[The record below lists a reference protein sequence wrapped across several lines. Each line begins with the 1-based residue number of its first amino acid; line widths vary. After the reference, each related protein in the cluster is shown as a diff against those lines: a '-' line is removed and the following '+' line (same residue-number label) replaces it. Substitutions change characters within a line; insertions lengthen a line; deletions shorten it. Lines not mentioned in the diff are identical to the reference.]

1 MIFYFL
7 IFLKSLTF
15 DFLQSRIKS
24 LGFIFFIF
32 SFFVLLFFIG
42 FRYNVGGDFGIYE
55 EYFYFNYSA
64 ERNFYL
70 FDLIFNIF
78 RYNKIPFNF
87 LLFTISLFCLY
98 SLYNYSLNYKSFFL
112 VLFASMPIIITILFM
127 GYLKQ
132 GISFAFLLF
141 ALNSLYKKK
150 NYQYYLYIILGSL
163 FHLSLII
170 FLPLKLLVETQFNFK
185 QIVLRIIFLIIL
197 TFIIYYIFYNELII
211 FIQGYLIDD
220 TLISSGSIY
229 RITINL
235 LCGFVY
241 VFSIKRIDDNL
252 IIRKIFIFFFIASI
266 VLFISNF
273 YFPVFA
279 DRMNYYLIPL
289 QLHLVGKIEKL
300 FKTPIFLFISR
311 SLVVILYF
319 SIYLVWFNFGT
330 FSHVWKNYDICLIN
344 CTSLKMKTDI
354 CYLTQKCK

>member
-252 IIRKIFIFFFIASI
+252 IIRKIFIFFFYS
-266 VLFISNF
+266 FNC
-273 YFPVFA
+273 
-279 DRMNYYLIPL
+279 
-289 QLHLVGKIEKL
+289 
-300 FKTPIFLFISR
+300 
-311 SLVVILYF
+311 VIY
-319 SIYLVWFNFGT
+319 I
-330 FSHVWKNYDICLIN
+330 
-344 CTSLKMKTDI
+344 
-354 CYLTQKCK
+354 